1 MANSNKSKRTRSY
14 IALLLVLALLFAI
27 DYFMGDPAGVM
38 APLETVE
45 SSPAPQTP
53 ASSSDAVRGTVEVYL
68 LDVGQGDSIFL
79 KSPSGKTMLI
89 DASTSDM
96 AEKIDEFLQKQNVTR
111 LDVVIG
117 THPHA
122 DHIGGMRKIISKYD
136 VGVYY
141 MPDAVNNTS
150 MFEKLVDE
158 LDARNIPVEKAVGGA
173 DSFIDWDDKVEVR
186 FFSPFPGAS
195 YEDLNNYSV
204 VCHVR
209 IGETSIMLTGD
220 AEEQAEEALMKE
232 IPATL
237 LRSTVLKLGHH
248 GSSSSTSEGFLNS
261 VRPKLAVASLGAD
274 NEYGHPHQETLD
286 KLKNADIPLLRTDL
300 SGTIHITLDGTGY
313 KVETER

>member
-1 MANSNKSKRTRSY
+1 MANSNKNKRMRSY

-38 APLETVE
+38 AAQETIE
-45 SSPAPQTP
+45 PSPAAQTP
-53 ASSSDAVRGTVEVYL
+53 ASSPYTVKGTVDVYV

-96 AEKIDEFLQKQNVTR
+96 YERIDEFLQKQNVTR

-136 VGVYY
+136 VGTYY

-150 MFEKLVDE
+150 MFEKLVDA
-158 LDARNIPVEKAVGGA
+158 LDAKNIPVKKAVGGA
-173 DSFIDWDDKVEVR
+173 DSFIDWDDNVEVR
-186 FFSPFPGAS
+186 IFSPLPGAS
-195 YEDLNNYSV
+195 FEDLNNYSA

-209 IGETSIMLTGD
+209 IGDTSIMLTGD

-232 IPATL
+232 IPAAL

-274 NEYGHPHQETLD
+274 NDYGHPHQETLD

-300 SGTIHITLDGTGY
+300 SGTIHISLDGTGY